1 MSKVKNIEPIVKRV
15 LEENY
20 EARNDDFILIA
31 EVYSLL
37 AETSRY
43 SFNDLM
49 THHQMFCLPSIE
61 SITRARR
68 KVQSIFEELRATE
81 GTRRIR
87 KNEEIEY
94 KEYARCTGG
103 I

>member
-1 MSKVKNIEPIVKRV
+1 MSRVKNIEPIVKRV

-37 AETSRY
+37 NECTCHY
-43 SFNDLM
+43 SFNDIM
-49 THHQMFCLPSIE
+49 IHHKNFSLPSIE

-68 KVQSIFEELRATE
+68 KVQSMYADLRASE
-81 GTRRIR
+81 GTRRVR
-87 KNEEIEY
+87 ASEELDFR
-94 KEYARCTGG
+94 EYAKC
-103 I
+103 